1 MNKLGFVIHVVSD
14 GAYNALEC
22 NKGTW
27 AKKVIDPRH
36 YLRIF
41 SGLVGTKNIVTAI
54 SFSEF
59 GCYIMMLRDI
69 PGHAGDCL
77 SGWIFIPNSINITD
91 DEVMGAYC
99 FAKNLLNQ
107 TSIENI
113 RAEAESFF
121 SKIYIEKKNVIPYSP
136 SVGDKLGLRYV
147 NSEGELLELLG
158 KKRYQEYYSQFKAI
172 FILDRN
178 SEVEV
183 NAEGAS
189 YFSGDL
195 TKQPLE
201 EYCVLVSPTDR
212 ELSEMGQGTKVIFR
226 NGRTFESPISVKKG
240 SRVELFARRNGFEDI
255 AFKTFTIDDDVMT
268 FPYAGHLDWK
278 KIIRKTVFDIRN
290 YEGKKVEAEK
300 IIVAGYDVMQQQV
313 SLPEEECRHAK
324 VTVSAFK
331 YEPWKSTEDLWSLQG
346 NLKVT
351 LHRAE
356 EKVDYTIVLANGQKA
371 EMTLKSKYFDGLSE
385 SPLEGYSS
393 DGRTLYAS
401 LGYKLKYWL
410 YGILTA
416 VGIFVIIAGYA
427 SFDSYMDNHEFQF
440 GWPPIVEKKVAPP
453 SEDDEADMEPSDT
466 VEAIAYLNEH
476 EKWSKAA
483 MDTLSALPTG
493 LYDCLK
499 QYRFEDL
506 VNMSVDSCEQF
517 NKIKEIAKKA
527 MENGVEMPN
536 VYDDSPDSTI
546 TVKKWMQKVQ
556 AIIDNLQK
564 KDDIT
569 DVIDQ
574 PTTVAQ
580 PKEDGELVKKVNENK
595 QKKANKANSVKNNKR
610 SAKDNAKPLPK
621 SDPQKPSIPDQKK
634 M

>member
-201 EYCVLVSPTDR
+201 EYCVLVSPTAS
-212 ELSEMGQGTKVIFR
+212 ELSVMGQGAKVVFR
-226 NGRTFESPISVKKG
+226 NGKTFDSPLFVKKG
-240 SRVELFARRNGFEDI
+240 SRVELYARRDSFEDVALKPI
-255 AFKTFTIDDDVMT
+255 TIDTDVVP
-268 FPYAGHLDWK
+268 FPHVGYLNWK
-278 KIIRKTVFDIRN
+278 KTISKSFFDIRN
-290 YEGKKVEAEK
+290 HDGKKVEADK
-300 IIVAGYDVMQQQV
+300 IIVEGYDVVQQQV

-324 VTVSAFK
+324 VQISAFK
-331 YEPWKSTEDLWSLQG
+331 YEPWEATVDFINHQEKQ
-346 NLKVT
+346 KIT

-356 EKVDYTIVLANGQKA
+356 GQANYAIILANGKEA
-371 EMTLKSKYFDGLSE
+371 EMTLKSKYFDGLGE
-385 SPLEGYSS
+385 SPLEGYSCE
-393 DGRTLYAS
+393 GRTLYAS
-401 LGYKLKYWL
+401 FGYKIKYWF
-410 YGILTA
+410 YGLLSAIVLAIL
-416 VGIFVIIAGYA
+416 IAG
-427 SFDSYMDNHEFQF
+427 FTVLDSYMDNKEFQF
-440 GWPPIVEKKVAPP
+440 GWPPIVEKKVIPL
-453 SEDDEADMEPSDT
+453 DDLE
-466 VEAIAYLNEH
+466 VETPDSIGAITYLNEH
-476 EKWSKAA
+476 EKWSKAV
-483 MDTLSALPTG
+483 MDTLPELPAG
-493 LYDCLK
+493 MYDCLK

-506 VNMSVDSCEQF
+506 TKMSIDCEQF
-517 NKIKEIAKKA
+517 NKIKEVALKA
-527 MENGVEMPN
+527 IENGVQMSDDYN
-536 VYDDSPDSTI
+536 DSPDSTI
-546 TVKKWMQKVQ
+546 TIKNWIKTVQRKIERISDVDVIQEGSESSANSLQTDENSLANKVKKNKKRSETTGASVKS
-556 AIIDNLQK
+556 K
-564 KDDIT
+564 KDKPATSPDKSK
-569 DVIDQ
+569 Q
-574 PTTVAQ
+574 
-580 PKEDGELVKKVNENK
+580 NK
-595 QKKANKANSVKNNKR
+595 GVTGNKNF
-610 SAKDNAKPLPK
+610 
-621 SDPQKPSIPDQKK
+621 
-634 M
+634 

>member
-201 EYCVLVSPTDR
+201 EYCVLVSPTAS
-212 ELSEMGQGTKVIFR
+212 ELSVMGQGAKVVFR
-226 NGRTFESPISVKKG
+226 NGKTFDSPLFVKKG
-240 SRVELFARRNGFEDI
+240 SRVELYARRDSFEDVALKPI
-255 AFKTFTIDDDVMT
+255 TIDTDVVP
-268 FPYAGHLDWK
+268 FPHVGYLNWK
-278 KIIRKTVFDIRN
+278 KTISKSFFDIRN
-290 YEGKKVEAEK
+290 HDGKKVEADK
-300 IIVAGYDVMQQQV
+300 IIVEGYDVVQQQV

-324 VTVSAFK
+324 VQISAFK
-331 YEPWKSTEDLWSLQG
+331 YEPWEATVDFINHQEKQ
-346 NLKVT
+346 KIT

-356 EKVDYTIVLANGQKA
+356 GQANYAIILANGKEA
-371 EMTLKSKYFDGLSE
+371 EMTLKSKYFDGLGE
-385 SPLEGYSS
+385 SPLEGYSC

-401 LGYKLKYWL
+401 FGYKIKYWF
-410 YGILTA
+410 YGLLSAIVLAIL
-416 VGIFVIIAGYA
+416 IAGFTA
-427 SFDSYMDNHEFQF
+427 FDSYMDNKEFQV
-440 GWPPIVEKKVAPP
+440 GWPPIVDKNEQQP
-453 SEDDEADMEPSDT
+453 ADGDVFYEEPSDSIS
-466 VEAIAYLNEH
+466 AITYLNEH
-476 EKWSKAA
+476 DKWSKAV
-483 MDTLSALPTG
+483 MDTLDALPTG

-499 QYRFEDL
+499 QYRLADL
-506 VNMSVDSCEQF
+506 ANMTIDSCEQF
-517 NKIKEIAKKA
+517 NKIKEVAKKA
-527 MENGVEMPN
+527 MDNGVQMSKD
-536 VYDDSPDSTI
+536 YDDSPDSTI
-546 TVKKWMQKVQ
+546 TVRNWIKKVQ
-556 AIIDNLQK
+556 NKIDDKSKTAGFSELADK
-564 KDDIT
+564 PITTSLPKDNGT
-569 DVIDQ
+569 
-574 PTTVAQ
+574 
-580 PKEDGELVKKVNENK
+580 L
-595 QKKANKANSVKNNKR
+595 ANKVRKTKQDRAKNGNSVKSKEK
-610 SAKDNAKPLPK
+610 SVTDKKSLSK
-621 SDPQKPSIPDQKK
+621 SDSKKSSIPNQKDL
-634 M
+634 

>member
-1 MNKLGFVIHVVSD
+1 MNKIGFVIKVVSD
-14 GAYNALEC
+14 GVYEPLTC
-22 NKGTW
+22 NEGSW
-27 AKKVIDPRH
+27 LKKVIDPRH
-36 YLRIF
+36 YLRLF
-41 SGLVGTKNIVTAI
+41 SGLVGTENVVTAM
-54 SFSEF
+54 SFSEY
-59 GCYIMMLRDI
+59 GCYIMLLRDI

-77 SGWIFIPNSINITD
+77 SAWLFIPSSIDIETEQVMDAYNYALNIL
-91 DEVMGAYC
+91 A
-99 FAKNLLNQ
+99 Q
-107 TSIENI
+107 SSIEAI
-113 RAEAESFF
+113 KDEANVFF
-121 SKIYIEKKNVIPYSP
+121 SKEYPKKKFDSRYS
-136 SVGDKLGLRYV
+136 SSEGEGLGLRYV
-147 NSEGELLELLG
+147 NNKDALAELLG
-158 KKRYQEYYSQFKAI
+158 RKRYQEYYSQFKAV

-178 SEVEV
+178 SDVRIC
-183 NAEGAS
+183 AEGAS

-201 EYCVLVSPTDR
+201 EYCVLVPPTDR

-226 NGRTFESPISVKKG
+226 NGRTFESPISLKKG

-255 AFKTFTIDDDVMT
+255 AFKTFTIDDDVIT

-278 KIIRKTVFDIRN
+278 KIIRKTAFDICN
-290 YEGKKVEAEK
+290 YKGKKVEAEK
-300 IIVAGYDVMQQQV
+300 IVVAGYDVMQQQV

-331 YEPWKSTEDLWSLQG
+331 YEPWESTEDLWSLQG

-356 EKVDYTIVLANGQKA
+356 GKVDYTIVLANGQKA

-440 GWPPIVEKKVAPP
+440 GWPPIVEKKVTPP

-499 QYRFEDL
+499 QYRFDDL
-506 VNMSVDSCEQF
+506 INMSVDSCEQF

-527 MENGVEMPN
+527 IENGVEMPN
-536 VYDDSPDSTI
+536 EYDDLPDSTI

-556 AIIDNLQK
+556 NIIDKLQK

-574 PTTVAQ
+574 STTVGQ
-580 PKEDGELVKKVNENK
+580 PKEDGELAKKVNENK
-595 QKKANKANSVKNNKR
+595 QKKANQANSVKNNKR

-621 SDPQKPSIPDQKK
+621 SDPQKSSIPDQKK
-634 M
+634 L

>member
-201 EYCVLVSPTDR
+201 EYCVLVSPTAS
-212 ELSEMGQGTKVIFR
+212 ELSVMGQGAKVVFR
-226 NGRTFESPISVKKG
+226 NGKTFDSPLFVKKG
-240 SRVELFARRNGFEDI
+240 SRVELYARRDSFEDVALKPI
-255 AFKTFTIDDDVMT
+255 TIDTDVVP
-268 FPYAGHLDWK
+268 FPHVGYLNWK
-278 KIIRKTVFDIRN
+278 KTISKSFFDIRN
-290 YEGKKVEAEK
+290 HDGKKVEADK
-300 IIVAGYDVMQQQV
+300 IIVEGYDVVQQQV

-324 VTVSAFK
+324 VQISAFK
-331 YEPWKSTEDLWSLQG
+331 YEPWEATIDFINHQEKQ
-346 NLKVT
+346 KIT

-356 EKVDYTIVLANGQKA
+356 GQANYAIILANGKEA
-371 EMTLKSKYFDGLSE
+371 EMTLKSKCFDGLGE
-385 SPLEGYSS
+385 SPLEGYSCE
-393 DGRTLYAS
+393 GRTLYAS
-401 LGYKLKYWL
+401 FGYKIKYWF
-410 YGILTA
+410 YGLLSAIVLAILLAGFTA
-416 VGIFVIIAGYA
+416 
-427 SFDSYMDNHEFQF
+427 FDSYMDNKEFQF
-440 GWPPIVEKKVAPP
+440 GWPPIVEKNVQQP
-453 SEDDEADMEPSDT
+453 ADGGVSYEEPSDSIS
-466 VEAIAYLNEH
+466 AITYLNEH
-476 EKWSKAA
+476 DKWSKAV
-483 MDTLSALPTG
+483 MDTLDALPTG

-499 QYRFEDL
+499 QYRLADL
-506 VNMSVDSCEQF
+506 ANMTIDSCEQF
-517 NKIKEIAKKA
+517 NKIKEVAKMA
-527 MENGVEMPN
+527 MDNGVQMSKD
-536 VYDDSPDSTI
+536 YDDSPDSTI
-546 TVKKWMQKVQ
+546 TVRNWIKKVQ
-556 AIIDNLQK
+556 SKIDGKSKTAGFSELADK
-564 KDDIT
+564 PIT
-569 DVIDQ
+569 
-574 PTTVAQ
+574 PSL
-580 PKEDGELVKKVNENK
+580 PKNNGTL
-595 QKKANKANSVKNNKR
+595 ANKVRETKLDRAQKGNSVNSKEK
-610 SAKDNAKPLPK
+610 SVTDKKPLPK
-621 SDPQKPSIPDQKK
+621 SDSKKSSIPKQSDL
-634 M
+634 